1 MVVSSASIRGGRGG
15 TVQEHSWPKQLVC
28 GDNRGIT
35 PVGFAHLRS
44 GIDGHGLSEGISVA
58 EGK

>member
-15 TVQEHSWPKQLVC
+15 SGAVQDLGWPKQLVSPC
-28 GDNRGIT
+28 GL
-35 PVGFAHLRS
+35 AHLRS
-44 GIDGHGLSEGISVA
+44 GIDGHGLSEGVSVA

>member
-1 MVVSSASIRGGRGG
+1 MVVSSASSRRGRGG
-15 TVQEHSWPKQLVC
+15 SGAVQELAGQTSLSH
-28 GDNRGIT
+28 